1 MHHAL
6 TQIDPGSI
14 ALLCVAAFAA
24 SIIDAMVGG
33 GGLISLPA
41 LFLVLPNAPPP
52 ALLATNKFSS
62 TFGAAAAVGRYTLSR
77 KVPWRVVFWPSIL
90 ALLTSILGAHAV
102 TRMDPLVLRPL
113 VLILLIAVFIVTL
126 VKKDLGDERQEIVR
140 PAALGIISG
149 AAIGFYEG
157 FFGPGTGSFLLFMYV
172 VLYGFSFL
180 KASAAGRVVNF
191 AANVGALGFFIVKGL
206 VIYQVAVPMAVC
218 TIGGG
223 ILGSHLAITQGSRW
237 IRIVFM
243 VVVIAVIGKFAY
255 DIVVG

>member
-1 MHHAL
+1 VGLAL
-6 TQIDPGSI
+6 VHIDTASI
-14 ALLCVAAFAA
+14 GLLCIAAFAA

-41 LFLVLPNAPPP
+41 LFIAIPTAPPP

-77 KVPWRVVFWPSIL
+77 KVPWRVVFWPAVFGLIASV
-90 ALLTSILGAHAV
+90 LGAYAV

-113 VLILLIAVFIVTL
+113 VLILLVAVFIVTL
-126 VKKDLGDERQEIVR
+126 VKKDLGAERKETRR
-140 PAALGIISG
+140 PAALGMIAG
-149 AAIGFYEG
+149 GVIGFYEG

-180 KASAAGRVVNF
+180 KASAAGRVINF
-191 AANVGALGFFIVKGL
+191 AANLGALGLFIAKGL
-206 VIYQVAVPMAVC
+206 VIYEVAVPMAGC
-218 TIGGG
+218 TIAGG

-255 DIVVG
+255 DIMVG